1 MRFNFNLFLYDS
13 LRLPAGLF
21 AEDQA
26 GEVVFE
32 DLQTCR
38 DYCSRYVQSREE
50 WCSTQRQESDHSQ
63 ERRNE
68 LSKEDMFLTTG
79 EALDGSLRCG
89 NEAFDRNLNLVR
101 LDLFGNVMILNAPH
115 WSDVSAQFTHGFP
128 RRLIMNAHRGI
139 LPGNIMVAARISNQG
154 IRSVSPGN
162 LKTFFNNFFF
172 LKKNTNKQTNK
183 QTKTVVVVFHCE
195 VKMITLL
202 APKKIQA
209 WDSFGRL
216 FLDSSV
222 IHLTYY
228 ILCSQCSSS
237 DYLWYK
243 VICSCEGLVLR
254 TCN

>member
-1 MRFNFNLFLYDS
+1 MEDRMRFNFNLFLYDS

-162 LKTFFNNFFF
+162 LKTFCNNFFF
-172 LKKNTNKQTNK
+172 FKKNTNKQTNK
-183 QTKTVVVVFHCE
+183 QK
-195 VKMITLL
+195 
-202 APKKIQA
+202 Q
-209 WDSFGRL
+209 
-216 FLDSSV
+216 
-222 IHLTYY
+222 
-228 ILCSQCSSS
+228 
-237 DYLWYK
+237 
-243 VICSCEGLVLR
+243 
-254 TCN
+254 

>member
-1 MRFNFNLFLYDS
+1 MLHVALDNQPSTSRDVAPVLVAPYFPSGLAVSLEDRMRFNFNLFLYDS

-128 RRLIMNAHRGI
+128 RRLMDSHRGI
-139 LPGNIMVAARISNQG
+139 LPGNITVAARISNQG

-162 LKTFFNNFFF
+162 LKTFFNNLFS
-172 LKKNTNKQTNK
+172 LKNNKQTN
-183 QTKTVVVVFHCE
+183 QNS
-195 VKMITLL
+195 I
-202 APKKIQA
+202 
-209 WDSFGRL
+209 
-216 FLDSSV
+216 SS
-222 IHLTYY
+222 IPL
-228 ILCSQCSSS
+228 
-237 DYLWYK
+237 
-243 VICSCEGLVLR
+243 
-254 TCN
+254 

>member
-1 MRFNFNLFLYDS
+1 MGCTRWAQASRSSFEFLRPSSYSRGTSPCCTVFPVWPGGIVEGRMRFTFNLFLYDS
-13 LRLPAGLF
+13 LRFPAGLF
-21 AEDQA
+21 ADDQA

-50 WCSTQRQESDHSQ
+50 WCSRQRQESDHSQ

-115 WSDVSAQFTHGFP
+115 WSDVFAQFTHGFP

-139 LPGNIMVAARISNQG
+139 LPGNIMVAAPISNQG
-154 IRSVSPGN
+154 IRSVS
-162 LKTFFNNFFF
+162 
-172 LKKNTNKQTNK
+172 
-183 QTKTVVVVFHCE
+183 
-195 VKMITLL
+195 
-202 APKKIQA
+202 
-209 WDSFGRL
+209 R
-216 FLDSSV
+216 
-222 IHLTYY
+222 
-228 ILCSQCSSS
+228 
-237 DYLWYK
+237 
-243 VICSCEGLVLR
+243 
-254 TCN
+254 